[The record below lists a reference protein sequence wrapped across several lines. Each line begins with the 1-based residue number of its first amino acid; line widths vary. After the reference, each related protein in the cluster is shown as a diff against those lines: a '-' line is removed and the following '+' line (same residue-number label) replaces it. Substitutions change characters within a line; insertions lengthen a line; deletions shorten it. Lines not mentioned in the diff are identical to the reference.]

1 MDNQFDVILFRGIG
15 LFIIAILNLILAI
28 VLWKKSKSKTVNY
41 LYFIALTSS
50 FYAFFCGATFFFWD
64 SMPDLRLFWY
74 RATWLGVFIL
84 PNLLGFVYYFNN
96 NLKLVKIKILLWFLG
111 AVIISALALFTPL
124 MTESVY
130 RKSISIFGVAGRLDP
145 LGRSYIFIGTVLA
158 LYYLSIN
165 YKSTTDRLKKTRLK
179 YFIFGLGFYII
190 GSIIAVG
197 LIPLIYGQ
205 SGYYDLVVYCST
217 VWIFLTSYAVLRH
230 HLLDIDIVIKKT
242 FIVSVIIAFI
252 SGVMMSVSLLSNW
265 FVNNIPGFKVW
276 TIPLIA
282 GLTTYL
288 IGNLFL
294 KKSKEAEKIKYE
306 FITVAAHKLRMPL
319 TRIKFILE
327 DLPPET
333 SLKGK
338 IITSKITNDVNQTVE
353 LLEELLA
360 ASGTQND
367 MCQYMPEE
375 MRLEILTDQ
384 IIASFKEQF
393 EYNKIDLKF
402 EAEKNLPKIQA
413 DVSRISTVLRI
424 MIENAIMYIP
434 EDYKK
439 RKIEISVKRDR
450 NNLLF
455 TIKDSG
461 IGIDIKDQPYIF
473 LNFYR
478 GKNARLIDTEGLGL
492 ALYIAKNI
500 IKRHGGQ
507 IGFNSKGEGN
517 GANFWFTLPI

>member
-1 MDNQFDVILFRGIG
+1 
-15 LFIIAILNLILAI
+15 
-28 VLWKKSKSKTVNY
+28 
-41 LYFIALTSS
+41 
-50 FYAFFCGATFFFWD
+50 
-64 SMPDLRLFWY
+64 
-74 RATWLGVFIL
+74 
-84 PNLLGFVYYFNN
+84 
-96 NLKLVKIKILLWFLG
+96 
-111 AVIISALALFTPL
+111 
-124 MTESVY
+124 
-130 RKSISIFGVAGRLDP
+130 
-145 LGRSYIFIGTVLA
+145 
-158 LYYLSIN
+158 
-165 YKSTTDRLKKTRLK
+165 
-179 YFIFGLGFYII
+179 
-190 GSIIAVG
+190 
-197 LIPLIYGQ
+197 
-205 SGYYDLVVYCST
+205 
-217 VWIFLTSYAVLRH
+217 
-230 HLLDIDIVIKKT
+230 
-242 FIVSVIIAFI
+242 
-252 SGVMMSVSLLSNW
+252 MMSVSLLSNW

-294 KKSKEAEKIKYE
+294 KKLKEAEKIKYE